1 MRLPRPQPSLAG
13 PTLTRRTGEPIVP
26 QFTHG
31 EISIELDD
39 KGYLV
44 DGSAWTPQVA
54 SALGEADGLGELAGD
69 HWKVIDFLRAYHAS
83 HGAAPM
89 IRVLCKET
97 GLSLQRI
104 YDLFPAG
111 PAKGACRVAGL
122 PRPDSCV

>member
-1 MRLPRPQPSLAG
+1 MPEF
-13 PTLTRRTGEPIVP
+13 TRGNITV
-26 QFTHG
+26 
-31 EISIELDD
+31 ELDD

-44 DGSAWTPQVA
+44 DGSAWTPEVA
-54 SALGEADGLGELAGD
+54 AALADADGLGALTSD
-69 HWKVIDFLRAYHAS
+69 HWKVIDFLRAFHAE

-89 IRVLCKET
+89 IRVLCRET
-97 GLSLQRI
+97 GLTLQRI